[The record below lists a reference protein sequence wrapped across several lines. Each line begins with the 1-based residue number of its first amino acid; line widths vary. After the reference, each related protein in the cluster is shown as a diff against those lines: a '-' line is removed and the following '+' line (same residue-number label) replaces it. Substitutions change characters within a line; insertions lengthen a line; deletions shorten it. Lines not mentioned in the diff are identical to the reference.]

1 MPLSDEQRAKIEEE
15 AKRRGIDPAK
25 LIAAADK
32 AKQTQTST
40 SKVDADVST
49 DEAPPNLYMY
59 HLPFV
64 RVNEVRE
71 RWLKLP
77 PLTDGDMLTGEW
89 LAKHGTA
96 TPTDGES

>member
-1 MPLSDEQRAKIEEE
+1 MPLSDKQRAMLEEE

-25 LIAAADK
+25 LIAAAERSTQSTTAATK
-32 AKQTQTST
+32 AE
-40 SKVDADVST
+40 VSS

-64 RVNEVRE
+64 TVNEVRE

-77 PLTDGDMLTGEW
+77 PVSGGEQYAAEW
-89 LAKHGTA
+89 AAQRGGT
-96 TPTDGES
+96 TKPSNEDT